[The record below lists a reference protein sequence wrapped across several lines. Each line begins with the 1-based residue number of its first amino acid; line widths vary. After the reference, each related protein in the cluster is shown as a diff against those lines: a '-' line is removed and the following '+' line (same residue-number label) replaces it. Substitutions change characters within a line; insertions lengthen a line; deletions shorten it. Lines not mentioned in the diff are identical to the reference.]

1 MNLNPI
7 DFNYIDGEN
16 IYPIQEYI
24 DEQIYE
30 KIEYNNVSNTHSS
43 NVRLNNNQKLDKS
56 LYYDSSNLYIW
67 NSNNFGEIRFK
78 TSYNY
83 PIDNS
88 KVGTIIDYT
97 GKLQV
102 YHNYN
107 LFQPTFGAGYY
118 DVEQELLSL
127 KADGINTDGQL
138 TLLEAG
144 AVYLQSEIDDI
155 LLTNGALVDDINTL
169 INVNDLNTM
178 EQFQYIGNATDFQ
191 VVAQS
196 YNNSVSA
203 IGSFATTKYNT
214 AFVVGGLTSVGIG
227 LAGAGISAVSSYIYY
242 QNASNTLYHNSN
254 FTNTEKGEIFNSN
267 INISNEVKS
276 YSNFNYSIS
285 NLNIF
290 NGFINSNIITT
301 QYVNSINTNELKLNN
316 LNISNIF
323 VSSNVASNTSYGF
336 SNDIFSS
343 SNLNFN
349 YTSNSL
355 FSNLKPIYSSSN
367 AVKDI
372 ILLDT
377 PRVNKK
383 SAFYCQT
390 TNVIYPNFGNTPYY
404 AYHIDL
410 RNYTQTGYIQIG
422 SQSGDTYRVF
432 NIKCFFG
439 SCYYQRLINGIPDIV
454 DYTIYMSY
462 KANSAGGDTKQG
474 LNILATGIPQSYYLD
489 TITPNRIFLL
499 RNAFNDFNYISV
511 VTTSSADVRIFIECL
526 LS

>member
-43 NVRLNNNQKLDKS
+43 NIRLNNNQKLDKS
-56 LYYDSSNLYIW
+56 LYYNSSNLYIW
-67 NSNNFGEIRFK
+67 NSNDFGEIRFK

-83 PIDNS
+83 PIDSN

-107 LFQPTFGAGYY
+107 IFQPTFGAGYY

-127 KADGINTDGQL
+127 KADGINTDAQL

-155 LLTNGALVDDINTL
+155 LFTNGALVDDINTL

-214 AFVVGGLTSVGIG
+214 AFVVGGLTSLGIG

-254 FTNTEKGEIFNSN
+254 FTDTEKGEIFNCN
-267 INISNEVKS
+267 LNISNEVKS
-276 YSNFNYSIS
+276 YSNFDYSIS

-290 NGFINSNIITT
+290 NGFINCNIITT
-301 QYVNSINTNELKLNN
+301 QYINSINTNELKLNN

-349 YTSNSL
+349 YTSNSSNIN
-355 FSNLKPIYSSSN
+355 FNYTSNLSFNSSN
-367 AVKDI
+367 YIINNYGSNIRVKLPNTQFTYDPYNNIYIYDLDI
-372 ILLDT
+372 SQYVPYKLIQRSPTLFLKTRIFKITSFMSVDFI
-377 PRVNKK
+377 NLQ
-383 SAFYCQT
+383 F
-390 TNVIYPNFGNTPYY
+390 TNLNNLTGNAICYPET
-404 AYHIDL
+404 L
-410 RNYTQTGYIQIG
+410 
-422 SQSGDTYRVF
+422 
-432 NIKCFFG
+432 
-439 SCYYQRLINGIPDIV
+439 
-454 DYTIYMSY
+454 TIYMSNLKNNNGIQTADDTY
-462 KANSAGGDTKQG
+462 SNTYIYGKQNPNLFAG
-474 LNILATGIPQSYYLD
+474 YW
-489 TITPNRIFLL
+489 
-499 RNAFNDFNYISV
+499 NAVGNNFNYI
-511 VTTSSADVRIFIECL
+511 RFITGIGFDMDIIIETL
-526 LS
+526 LF